1 MSRIERLV
9 NLTAALLATE
19 RALTAEELRDR
30 VPGYPDDKASFRRQF
45 ERDKDALRELGLPLL
60 LESQRMG
67 SEEQSAYRID
77 PDRYYLR
84 DPGLTPDELSALH
97 LASRMVRVEGL
108 SAGDG
113 MWKLAADRLDA
124 LDDVGVPGTTDA
136 ELPAAAALSVIF
148 QAIGETREI
157 HFAYRGDDRLV
168 VPRSLAFR
176 TGHWYL
182 SAFDM
187 NRTDERSFRVDRIE
201 GDVLLGGQAAAPP
214 SPVSHRMGHPWEL
227 GEGAPVEA
235 LVRIDGR
242 QAPWAVRHLGPQAVR
257 HTHAD
262 GAVTVALSVRSPDA
276 LRSFVL
282 GFLDGAVVL
291 APPELRALMIEWL
304 ATIVA
309 EPSI

>member
-30 VPGYPDDKASFRRQF
+30 VPGYPEDKASFRRQF

-60 LESQRMG
+60 LESQRIG
-67 SEEQSAYRID
+67 GDEQSAYRID

-113 MWKLAADRLDA
+113 MWKLAADRIDA
-124 LDDVGVPGTTDA
+124 LDDAGLPGTTDA
-136 ELPAAAALSVIF
+136 VLPAAAALSVIF
-148 QAIGETREI
+148 QAIGESREI
-157 HFAYRGDDRLV
+157 VFAYRGDNRQV
-168 VPRSLAFR
+168 APRSLAFR
-176 TGHWYL
+176 AGHWYL
-182 SAFDM
+182 SAFDI
-187 NRTDERSFRVDRIE
+187 NRSDERSFRVDRIE
-201 GDVLLGGQAAAPP
+201 GDVVLGATATAPP
-214 SPVSHRMGHPWEL
+214 SPAGHRMGHPWEL
-227 GEGAPVEA
+227 GEAPPVEA

-242 QAPWAVRHLGPQAVR
+242 QAPWAVRHLGPEAVR
-257 HTHAD
+257 HTHTD

-276 LRSFVL
+276 MRSFVL

-291 APPELRALMIEWL
+291 SPPELRALMVDWL
-304 ATIVA
+304 STMVA
-309 EPSI
+309 EPSM